1 PPMPPPSP
9 YTTLFRSRIRLPIER
24 LRRSRRAL
32 PYVRPLSTTGHRVH
46 RSFVC
51 HHVTSHSKQGRGGT
65 SKCPAPPSPSRMRVM
80 AEPLGGKPCRIPWQ
94 NPGCECGNPH
104 QLQPVVSPQ
113 VRHT

>member
-51 HHVTSHSKQGRGGT
+51 HHITSHSKQGRGGT

-80 AEPLGGKPCRIPWQ
+80 AEPLSFVWLSSSAVNCQ
-94 NPGCECGNPH
+94 GNESE
-104 QLQPVVSPQ
+104 VAMVSF
-113 VRHT
+113 